1 MNLIILKG
9 NITQDLDVKTSAQGN
24 MIVKFSMATQRKFAK
39 DNEQQSDFHNCV
51 CFGKTAEFVSKYFQ
65 KGSAILVQG
74 EQRND
79 NYTNK
84 EGKKA
89 VWNNVLVNSVEFAGG
104 GKNTN
109 TQQPQAQ
116 IPSNDGF
123 MNMPTGLVDELP
135 FA

>member
-9 NITQDLDVKTSAQGN
+9 NITQDLETKTSAQGN

-39 DNEQQSDFHNCV
+39 DGEQQSDFHNCT

-74 EQRND
+74 ELRND

-89 VWNNVLVNSVEFAGG
+89 VWTNVLVNSVEFAGG

-109 TQQPQAQ
+109 TQPTQQPVQNQ
-116 IPSNDGF
+116 GF
-123 MNMPTGLVDELP
+123 MNMPQGFAEELP